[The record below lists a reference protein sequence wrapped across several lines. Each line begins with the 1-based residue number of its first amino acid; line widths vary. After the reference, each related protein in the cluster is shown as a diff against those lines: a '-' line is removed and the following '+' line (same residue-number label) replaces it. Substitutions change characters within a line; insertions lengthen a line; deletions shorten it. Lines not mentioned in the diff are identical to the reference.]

1 MISNSDQYGVVIGI
15 GNYPGIGSV
24 IGASENALAFSEWLG
39 ADNRG
44 AVPKQNIYLLYSS
57 AVGSSGPSMAHPQL
71 QEIWRAFE
79 YLGLRSGERV
89 GKRLYLFIRGFGAGH
104 GDDLSILTA
113 EAQVQRLTGF
123 NLRNIIDCI
132 RFGGFFD
139 ELIVLAEID
148 LLTGEPL
155 RTSFPLETTRST
167 RADPRELRVLALHRG
182 HGTREHSGDAPRK
195 SLAEMWLE
203 AASGQALDPQ
213 GRVTGSSIAEYLRRP
228 PVPGPAAQPLIPEV
242 HETGASEIIFGES
255 PSPSLGRLVIELP
268 HWMAT
273 LRISNSLFQ
282 PVATLSPT
290 QAAVPRDHI
299 RYEVEILPGIYEVEA
314 ELEGSTERKTMVVA
328 PGRDALIRAKE
339 WKHLK
344 AVSAA
349 PLIGTATA
357 KSQHIKRAEEWSHRL
372 TWRPQSTE
380 RSGLFLFV
388 RTLDSPPHPDFS
400 RGLQLLDEHGT
411 LVTDFSDSTKTSRSQ
426 GFMAFNARLKPGSY
440 VLRRESRPGVRL
452 RQQPLFMHRDWETQ
466 VFIAARKR
474 PSLRS
479 MTIYMAR
486 LGDGFSHR
494 DATAVAS
501 EAVLDVLRHDSSPEI
516 LQRDQIWQL
525 LRHEHTNPWL
535 GILSAYVLQKEL
547 RNLGPYE
554 SARRGV
560 LSSEIKTII
569 DFLVRMIGD
578 HPDACALALDESRP
592 ADRPFWHPPLLRPG
606 LKLATQHATLH
617 RGTIP
622 LGSLTEC
629 ILGNLLTNSPW
640 TAWRALDRV
649 PVDWNEDTTRPS
661 PPKKKVRT
669 PPRSPA
675 SVPIA
680 ALTEALSPA
689 APVFPLKAAQAAA
702 ASAPA
707 VGTAVEIEPLREA
720 ALIGTARAL
729 MDKVD
734 RDAVPATVTIDAL
747 QLLAGVGADQLSNST
762 GASLERAE
770 RGLERLRNISDGAA
784 PNAAKTTPAYPIVEQ
799 AAVVAAARAA
809 AGPVGLFV
817 GSAPEAD
824 AVSGSLGMPRGAN
837 TPPVSVT
844 IEDVGSELRTAALR
858 LTSQE
863 DAAHW
868 NEASRLSRR
877 LQAVADRL
885 LQSARFVVVTDR
897 QGRFLY
903 CNGATATLIETS
915 VPAESR
921 SSVLEAW
928 QRVLSSA
935 PLGRSELTSPIAIA
949 VPQTNSTTQESL
961 PSGMKRD
968 WILDR
973 TEVKDATSNAVQG
986 YVNILRLKNALALP
1000 PQILAEIDSM
1010 RSELTLYSSL
1020 YIHGSESRDTY
1031 LQEIDSLTTSAEQ
1044 VFAGGAAT

>member
-1 MISNSDQYGVVIGI
+1 MGARRDEDAIMISNSDQYGVVIGI

-24 IGASENALAFSEWLG
+24 TGASKDALAFSEWLG

-44 AVPKQNIYLLYSS
+44 AVPKQNIYLLVSP
-57 AVGSSGPSMAHPQL
+57 AVGSSGPSIAQPQL
-71 QEIWRAFE
+71 YEIWRAFE

-89 GKRLYLFIRGFGAGH
+89 GKRLYLFIRGFGAGQ

-155 RTSFPLETTRST
+155 RTSFPLETIRST

-182 HGTREHSGDAPRK
+182 QGTREHSGDAPRR
-195 SLAEMWLE
+195 SLGEMWLE

-213 GRVTGSSIAEYLRRP
+213 GRVTGSSVAEYLRRP
-228 PVPGPAAQPLIPEV
+228 PVPGLAAQPLIPEV
-242 HETGASEIIFGES
+242 HETGASEIIFGEHA
-255 PSPSLGRLVIELP
+255 PRPLLGRLVIELP

-273 LRISNSLFQ
+273 LRISNSLLQ

-299 RYEVEILPGIYEVEA
+299 RYEVEILPGIYQVEA
-314 ELEGSTERKTMVVA
+314 ELEGSTERKTQVVA
-328 PGRDALIRAKE
+328 PGTEVVIPAKA

-400 RGLQLLDEHGT
+400 RGLQLLDEHST

-466 VFIAARKR
+466 VFIAAHKR

-479 MTIYMAR
+479 MTIHMAR

-501 EAVLDVLRHDSSPEI
+501 KAVLDVLRHDASPEI
-516 LQRDQIWQL
+516 LQRDQISQL
-525 LRHEHTNPWL
+525 LRYEHANPWL

-554 SARRGV
+554 SARRDV
-560 LSSEIKTII
+560 LSSEIKRII
-569 DFLVRMIGD
+569 DFLVRTIGD

-592 ADRPFWHPPLLRPG
+592 AARPFWHPPLLRPG
-606 LKLATQHATLH
+606 LKLVSQHAVLH

-622 LGSLTEC
+622 LDSLTDC

-689 APVFPLKAAQAAA
+689 APVFPFEAAQAAA

-707 VGTAVEIEPLREA
+707 VATAEETEPFEA
-720 ALIGTARAL
+720 ALIGRARTY

-734 RDAVPATVTIDAL
+734 RDAVPATETIDAS
-747 QLLAGVGADQLSNST
+747 QLLAGVSADQLSNST
-762 GASLERAE
+762 GAPLERAE
-770 RGLERLRNISDGAA
+770 RGLERLRNISAGAA
-784 PNAAKTTPAYPIVEQ
+784 PNAAETTPAYPIVEQ
-799 AAVVAAARAA
+799 AAVVAVARAA

-824 AVSGSLGMPRGAN
+824 DSSGIPRGAN
-837 TPPVSVT
+837 RPPVSIT
-844 IEDVGSELRTAALR
+844 IENVGSELRAVALR
-858 LTSQE
+858 LTSQQ

-877 LQAVADRL
+877 LQAVADGL
-885 LQSARFVVVTDR
+885 LQSARFVVVTDM
-897 QGRFLY
+897 QGRFRRR
-903 CNGATATLIETS
+903 NGAIVTLIETS

-949 VPQTNSTTQESL
+949 VLQTNSTTQ
-961 PSGMKRD
+961 
-968 WILDR
+968 
-973 TEVKDATSNAVQG
+973 
-986 YVNILRLKNALALP
+986 
-1000 PQILAEIDSM
+1000 
-1010 RSELTLYSSL
+1010 
-1020 YIHGSESRDTY
+1020 
-1031 LQEIDSLTTSAEQ
+1031 
-1044 VFAGGAAT
+1044 